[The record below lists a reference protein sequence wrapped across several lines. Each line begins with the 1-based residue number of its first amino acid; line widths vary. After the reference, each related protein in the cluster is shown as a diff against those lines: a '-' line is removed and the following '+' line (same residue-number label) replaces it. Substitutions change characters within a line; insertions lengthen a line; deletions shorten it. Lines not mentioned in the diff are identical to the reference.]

1 MCTLGGYMA
10 IMVNLEDKAALGL
23 NFMVASL
30 PMIYALL
37 IDLILLPIE
46 SKISLLSDAE

>member
-1 MCTLGGYMA
+1 
-10 IMVNLEDKAALGL
+10 
-23 NFMVASL
+23 
-30 PMIYALL
+30 MIYALL